1 MNGIIFFYPLME
13 TGQAVGGPQERI
25 WGSSWGA
32 AVQWLAVQ
40 GPLAAGVLP
49 ILMVHDLMGAA
60 RSLPCR
66 RVTVRGPV
74 QFTWILGGISQGAGP
89 VKH

>member
-1 MNGIIFFYPLME
+1 MDAE
-13 TGQAVGGPQERI
+13 ERI
-25 WGSSWGA
+25 GVVGEQRFSGW
-32 AVQWLAVQ
+32 QCK

-60 RSLPCR
+60 KSLPCR